1 MQLRDQ
7 FEQTTDIVFDELR
20 ANAQLD
26 TGLFK
31 FIPPQGVDVFGG
43 S

>member
-7 FEQTTDIVFDELR
+7 FEQTTDIVFENLELNR
-20 ANAQLD
+20 KLAD
-26 TGLFK
+26 DLFK
-31 FIPPQGVDVFGG
+31 FTPPEGVDVYGG